1 MKELPLIVA
10 QTDVGKTVDVKVWRK
25 QREVILK
32 IKLGRLET
40 SEDFNLKK
48 AEGPK
53 KTFIEG
59 LKIIVRALTPEEI
72 EARNLPKN
80 TSGAVIIKIENDSP
94 INYLNENN
102 IIIEADKKKIKTVG
116 DLKNI
121 VNSALRRPDKTLQIT
136 IYNNQGQKRFIG
148 VKLD

>member
-1 MKELPLIVA
+1 M
-10 QTDVGKTVDVKVWRK
+10 
-25 QREVILK
+25 
-32 IKLGRLET
+32 
-40 SEDFNLKK
+40 
-48 AEGPK
+48 
-53 KTFIEG
+53 
-59 LKIIVRALTPEEI
+59 VRALTPEEI

-80 TSGAVIIKIENDSP
+80 TKGVVITKIENDSP

-102 IIIEADKKKIKTVG
+102 IIIASDKKKIKTVG

-136 IYNNQGQKRFIG
+136 IYNNQGQIRSIG